1 MAKRIT
7 KHPRL
12 VDRDYEILD
21 HLRRYRMTTRE
32 VLHRLYFSDSE
43 LNAVTKVTS
52 RLVDHGFLNRYE
64 LYSGRSYFVVGPES
78 AKLLGLSPKKCKP
91 IGTQALPREYGILL
105 YCCTT
110 DTPRERLLV
119 SELHERIPNFTGK
132 RSDCGHY
139 YLDND
144 GESVRLAHIRVDQ
157 GGPPDHVV
165 RKCREDLELQLRIAA
180 VRTLMEQDRFVI
192 AIITATQEKAAA
204 IREAIQRHTWSVRFR
219 VEAVEELAQLLASA
233 SSNTRSLSEGDP

>member
-1 MAKRIT
+1 MARRIT

-32 VLHRLYFSDSE
+32 VLHRLFFSDSE

-52 RLVDHGFLNRYE
+52 RMVDHRFLNRYE

-105 YCCTT
+105 FSCMT

-119 SELHERIPNFTGK
+119 SELHERLPNFTGK

-144 GESVRLAHIRVDQ
+144 GQHIRLAHIRVDQ
-157 GGPPDHVV
+157 GGPPDHVI
-165 RKCREDLELQLRIAA
+165 RKCREDLEMQIRVTAIRELI
-180 VRTLMEQDRFVI
+180 EQDRFLI
-192 AIITATQEKAAA
+192 SIITATEEKAAA
-204 IREAIQRHTWSVRFR
+204 IREAIERHTWNARFR
-219 VEAVEELAQLLASA
+219 VEAVEDLAQLLASA
-233 SSNTRSLSEGDP
+233 SPSRSPLEGGL

>member
-1 MAKRIT
+1 MARRIT

-32 VLHRLYFSDSE
+32 VLHRLFFSDSE

-64 LYSGRSYFVVGPES
+64 LYSGRSYFVVGPE
-78 AKLLGLSPKKCKP
+78 AIKLFGLSPKKCRA

-105 YCCTT
+105 YCCMAN
-110 DTPRERLLV
+110 TPRERLLV
-119 SELHERIPNFTGK
+119 SELQQKVPNFTGK

-139 YLDND
+139 YLDHD
-144 GESVRLAHIRVDQ
+144 GETVRLAHIRVDQ
-157 GGPPDHVV
+157 GGPPDHVI
-165 RKCREDLELQLRIAA
+165 RKCREDLEMQLRIAA
-180 VRTLMEQDRFVI
+180 VRTLIEQDRYLV
-192 AIITATQEKAAA
+192 AIITATEEKAAA
-204 IREAIQRHTWSVRFR
+204 IREAIERHSWNVRFR
-219 VEAVEELAQLLASA
+219 VEAVEDLAQLLASG
-233 SSNTRSLSEGDP
+233 SSSRSPFEGDD